1 MYFLIFKIT
10 PYDQK
15 QPLTNIGFS
24 RSIVNISNIVF
35 GRRLCL
41 IDQSHANVPFRYPMK
56 IKKTRVFLMF
66 SRGTEMK
73 H

>member
-24 RSIVNISNIVF
+24 RSIVNIVF

-56 IKKTRVFLMF
+56 IKKARVFLMF
-66 SRGTEMK
+66 SRGIEMK